1 MKSLIDRF
9 NRYYLQQRF
18 FPNWLSL
25 FINPFFFI
33 RAELKKAVERFA
45 VELNGNL
52 LDYGCG
58 SKPYQILFTKVDSY
72 VGVDLENEGHD
83 HSTEEIDFF
92 YDGKTLPFA
101 DETFDSLFSS
111 EVLEHVPDIDQSLK
125 EIRRVL
131 KPRGRVLITV
141 PFVWTEHELPFD
153 FRRFTQGGIEKIMS
167 DHGFEVLQ
175 SQKAGSFVGVIFQ
188 MIMMYLHTLL
198 YTSNKYLNLVINAFL
213 IAPVAI
219 VGLFFNLI
227 LPKRYN
233 WYFNTIIL
241 ASKK

>member
-58 SKPYQILFTKVDSY
+58 SKPYQTLFTKVDSY

-141 PFVWTEHELPFD
+141 PFVWTEHELPLD

>member
-58 SKPYQILFTKVDSY
+58 SKPYQALFTKVDSY

-92 YDGKTLPFA
+92 YDGITLPFA

-131 KPRGRVLITV
+131 KPQGRVLITV
-141 PFVWTEHELPFD
+141 PFVWAEHELPFD

-175 SQKAGSFVGVIFQ
+175 SQKVGSFVGVIFQ

>member
-1 MKSLIDRF
+1 
-9 NRYYLQQRF
+9 
-18 FPNWLSL
+18 
-25 FINPFFFI
+25 
-33 RAELKKAVERFA
+33 
-45 VELNGNL
+45 
-52 LDYGCG
+52 
-58 SKPYQILFTKVDSY
+58 
-72 VGVDLENEGHD
+72 
-83 HSTEEIDFF
+83 
-92 YDGKTLPFA
+92 
-101 DETFDSLFSS
+101 

-131 KPRGRVLITV
+131 KPQGRVLITV

-175 SQKAGSFVGVIFQ
+175 SQKVGSYVGVIFQ